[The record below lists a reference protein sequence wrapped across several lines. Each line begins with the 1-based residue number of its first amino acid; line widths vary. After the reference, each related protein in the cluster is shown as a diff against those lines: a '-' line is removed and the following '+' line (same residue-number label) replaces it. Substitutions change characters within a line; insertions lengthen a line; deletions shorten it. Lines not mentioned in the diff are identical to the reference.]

1 MALLLN
7 HENLTAVR
15 NPAFRQY
22 AENCLAVYDDFVRQV
37 EQFGLPFAPER
48 EAELR
53 SAREKLPCC
62 GVKAR
67 NEGASLVLGEVC
79 GACEACRIG
88 IDSYTGIISLMCHRN
103 CFFCFNPNQEEYD
116 SYTHEKKD
124 WEKELRQVRRRQ
136 PGLKYVALT
145 GGEPLLH
152 KAEAVEYFRTAR
164 TLWPEASMRLY
175 TSGDLLEEETAAV
188 LRDAG
193 VEEVRFSLKLEDT
206 PDGREK
212 VYRAMELA
220 KAYFPRVMVE
230 MPVLPNAETEMHE
243 ILDRLEAMGIFG
255 INLLELCF
263 PYHNAEAF
271 RERGYRLRYPPYRT
285 LYNFWYAG
293 GLPVD
298 GSELLALKL
307 LEYAA
312 ERGFRLNVHYCSL
325 ENKHFGQVYMQN
337 LGAAAQDRSFVMSEK
352 DFYLKTVK
360 AFGKDISRA
369 ERIFRAHQRTD
380 YHVDRERGFI
390 QFSPDCALLLK
401 KTDLQLGI
409 SYNIREFRD
418 GESVI
423 RELRLDLE
431 EAADFRQETL

>member
-15 NPAFRQY
+15 NPAFQQY

-53 SAREKLPCC
+53 SAREKLPGC
-62 GVKAR
+62 GVKTR

-79 GACEACRIG
+79 GACDACRRG

-103 CFFCFNPNQEEYD
+103 CFFCFNPNQENYEGY
-116 SYTHEKKD
+116 SHTKKD
-124 WEKELRQVRRRQ
+124 WEKELAQVHRRQ
-136 PGLKYVALT
+136 PDLRYVALT

-152 KAEAVEYFRTAR
+152 KAEAVKYFRTAR
-164 TLWPEASMRLY
+164 SLWPEASLRLY
-175 TSGDLLEEETAAV
+175 TSGDLLEEETAAA

-193 VEEVRFSLKLEDT
+193 VEEIRFSLKLEDT
-206 PDGREK
+206 PEGREK

-220 KAYFPRVMVE
+220 KTYFPRVMVE
-230 MPVLPNAETEMHE
+230 MPVLPNAEAEMHE

-307 LEYAA
+307 LGYAA

-337 LGAAAQDRSFVMSEK
+337 LGAAAKDRTFVMSEK

-360 AFGKDISRA
+360 VFGKDISRA

-380 YHVDRERGFI
+380 YRVDREQGFV
-390 QFSPDCALLLK
+390 QFSPECAMLLK

-409 SYNIREFRD
+409 SYNIREFRER
-418 GESVI
+418 ESVI

-431 EAADFRQETL
+431 EAAEFRPEEL